1 MSDRQPIIIWR
12 FADGNP
18 GHEKQS
24 AGLVQALHNIHPCEV
39 SSFQASPL
47 PRCLTDL
54 LLKRS
59 PVPASADTPDLVIG
73 AGHATHLS
81 LLATTRAVGGR
92 SIVIMKPSLPI
103 SWFDVC
109 LIPEHDVVAK
119 NAHVILTEGAINTIT
134 PASRRLAGTGLILLG
149 GASRHFAWNEDKVM
163 QQLKEITGNSQTTW
177 QITTSRRT
185 PESISSKLPSLLS
198 DNISCLPYNSCPDG
212 WLDRELAQCET
223 VWVTAD
229 SVSMI
234 HESVTAGCR
243 TGIIELGEARN
254 RKIARS
260 LNKLM
265 ETNMLT
271 SFSKWKR
278 TGELPFPAKDLNEAG
293 RCARLLYER
302 YFTGENRA
310 RPE

>member
-1 MSDRQPIIIWR
+1 LSDNQPIIIWR
-12 FADGNP
+12 FTDGKP

-24 AGLVQALHNIHPCEV
+24 AGLVQALQNIHPCEV
-39 SSFQASPL
+39 SSFQARSL
-47 PRCLTDL
+47 FRCLTDL

-59 PVPASADTPDLVIG
+59 PVTASGNTPDLVIG

-103 SWFDVC
+103 RWFDVC
-109 LIPEHDVVAK
+109 LIPEHDAVAQ
-119 NAHVILTEGAINTIT
+119 NTHVILTQGAINTVT
-134 PASRRLAGTGLILLG
+134 PSSRKQAGTGLILLG
-149 GASRHFAWNEDKVM
+149 GPSRHFVWNEDKVI
-163 QQLKEITGNSQTTW
+163 QQLKEITGNSPAIW
-177 QITTSRRT
+177 QLTTSRRT
-185 PESISSKLPSLLS
+185 PESISSKLSPLLS
-198 DNISCLPYNSCPDG
+198 DNISYLPYDSCPDG

-243 TGIIELGEARN
+243 TGIIELGQARN

-260 LNKLM
+260 LNKLV

-271 SFSKWKR
+271 GFSQWKR
-278 TGELPFPAKDLNEAG
+278 TGELPLPARGLDEAG

-302 YFTGENRA
+302 YFTGEKHEQ
-310 RPE
+310 PV